1 MYTDKWLYRSEFVK
15 LRKNLYRN
23 LKASEAK
30 TEAQRNRLKY
40 VKAFKSGQKLIE
52 VRKWSLIFASE
63 ANKSPPIEIVV

>member
-15 LRKNLYRN
+15 LGKNLYRN

-52 VRKWSLIFASE
+52 VPREVRKWSLIFVQLQL
-63 ANKSPPIEIVV
+63 KRF